1 MMLCN
6 REIETMTRA
15 GLIELQTGKLRKLMK
30 WLYEKSAFYS
40 PMLDELALVTEQ
52 LELADLAKLPFTT
65 HEDLAGQY
73 PYGLLTFP
81 LSSVARVHTIGQQ
94 SPVAVAYTSGDIGKW
109 LEMLARTLVAGGLNP
124 TGTLQIAADYGLQP
138 EGLGLHY
145 AAEAIGA
152 TVLPAGIQEPA
163 EQIKLIEQFG
173 VTALAASPAVLKRL
187 AESAEEIGMD
197 LHSLPISTI
206 YAITTE
212 IDALHHSDLAAQ
224 FNATVIEIYSVPE
237 LLGPGIAGTCS
248 AHNGLHIQEDYFY
261 PEIVDPVTGKAMAEH
276 EQGELVLT
284 TLGKEA
290 MPVLRYRTGLFAA
303 LDRTPCTCGR
313 TLARLI
319 VKK

>member
-6 REIETMTRA
+6 QEIETMTRA
-15 GLIELQTGKLRKLMK
+15 GLIKLQTEKLRKLTK
-30 WLYEKSAFYS
+30 WLYEKSTFYS
-40 PMLDELALVTEQ
+40 SKLDELALEPECM
-52 LELADLAKLPFTT
+52 ELADLARMPFTT
-65 HEDLAGQY
+65 REDLTNQY

-81 LSSVARVHTIGQQ
+81 LSSVVRVHTIGQQ

-163 EQIKLIEQFG
+163 RQFKLFEQFG
-173 VTALAASPAVLKRL
+173 VTSLAASPGVLKQL
-187 AESAEEIGMD
+187 ADSAGQLGLD
-197 LHSLPISTI
+197 LCALPISTI
-206 YAITTE
+206 YVITTE
-212 IDALHHSDLAAQ
+212 IDAQHHAELAAQ
-224 FNATVIEIYSVPE
+224 FNAAIIEIYSVPE
-237 LLGPGIAGTCS
+237 LIGPGIAGTCS
-248 AHNGLHIQEDYFY
+248 AQNGLHIHEDYFY
-261 PEIVDPVTGKAMAEH
+261 PEIIDPITGTGMAEH
-276 EQGELVLT
+276 ETGELVLT

-290 MPVLRYRTGLFAA
+290 MPVLRYRTGLIAA